1 MQIKDQILE
10 IFHCVGAVDM
20 LLRKRCIKQQSRSG
34 ENYVPEVVGAVM
46 VANDNGS
53 VVFDEADGVGGENG
67 GVAVITKLANGDEG
81 FSGET
86 REKADTTGIGG
97 EWGGRAVGR

>member
-1 MQIKDQILE
+1 
-10 IFHCVGAVDM
+10 
-20 LLRKRCIKQQSRSG
+20 
-34 ENYVPEVVGAVM
+34 M
-46 VANDNGS
+46 VANDKGS

-86 REKADTTGIGG
+86 RENSDTTGIGG
-97 EWGGRAVGR
+97 ERGERDIGG